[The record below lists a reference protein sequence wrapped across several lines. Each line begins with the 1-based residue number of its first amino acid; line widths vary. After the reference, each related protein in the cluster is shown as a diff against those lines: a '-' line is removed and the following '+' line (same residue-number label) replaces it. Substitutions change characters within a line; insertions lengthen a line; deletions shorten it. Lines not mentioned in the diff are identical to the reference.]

1 MKVTCPHCKKVL
13 DAPPEWAGKK
23 VRCPGCRKPVK
34 LPASHAGPS
43 KEELGFDLDS
53 LATIESSGHVVV
65 RDRNRKPLT
74 LKEAQAAAVQTV
86 ERKAVSTDPTVRFCP
101 QCAKVVRCDD
111 VYAELIC
118 AQCGADIPSLMTPK
132 SGYVKYNKDA
142 GILKTK
148 INFYNGFT
156 GAVLYPLP
164 GITAILIGMA
174 AALGMIALPVVGA
187 VGIVA
192 VSNLNEVAK
201 KTEVTW
207 LGTFMFGMFI
217 LEGVLFGALA
227 YYLMIDTIRATSGGH
242 EQPPPLTWNI
252 SRIGSALGGYLAL
265 VVFYVLA
272 ILALL
277 SISGKGFPSTADDL
291 APLMQPGHILILVL
305 LTLPIPMNIIG
316 LASGN
321 MLNGFNPAKILLSI
335 AKLAGHYLFLYLIV
349 VLYMG
354 LYIGLMIAVMNWA
367 APKMMEAA
375 SRGIQAGFLNLIIGA
390 LAWTVLVGL
399 GFYFAYV
406 LGRILGLFAR
416 TYRSRLAFEL

>member
-1 MKVTCPHCKKVL
+1 MKVTCPNCKKVL
-13 DAPPEWAGKK
+13 DAPPEWAGKR
-23 VRCPGCRKPVK
+23 VRCPGCRKPIK
-34 LPASHAGPS
+34 LPAPETGPS
-43 KEELGFDLDS
+43 KEDLGFDLDS
-53 LATIESSGHVVV
+53 LATMESNGHVVV
-65 RDRNRKPLT
+65 RDRTRKPMT
-74 LKEAQAAAVQTV
+74 LKEAQAATVQTV
-86 ERKAVSTDPTVRFCP
+86 ERKVNADPTVRFCP
-101 QCAKVVRCDD
+101 QCAKVIRCED

-118 AQCGADIPSLMTPK
+118 AQCGADIPSTVTPK

-142 GILKTK
+142 GIIKAK
-148 INFYNGFT
+148 INFYSGFT
-156 GAVLYPLP
+156 GAALYPLP
-164 GITAILIGMA
+164 GITAIFIGMA

-192 VSNLNEVAK
+192 VSNLNEVAQ

-207 LGTFMFGMFI
+207 LGQFMLGMFA

-242 EQPPPLTWNI
+242 EQPPPLTWNM

-265 VVFYVLA
+265 VAFYALA
-272 ILALL
+272 IMVLL
-277 SISGKGFPSTADDL
+277 SFSGKGFPTQADDL
-291 APLMQPGHILILVL
+291 APLMQPSHILILTL

-321 MLNGFNPAKILLSI
+321 MVNGFNPTKILLSI
-335 AKLAGHYLFLYLIV
+335 MRLAGHYLFLYLIV

-375 SRGIQAGFLNLIIGA
+375 RRGIEAGFLNLIAGA
-390 LAWTVLVGL
+390 LAWTVLIGL
-399 GFYFAYV
+399 GFYFAYM

-416 TYRSRLAFEL
+416 TYRARLAFDL